1 MPKLI
6 DIFESRRTDLYT
18 NAPTTDSAP
27 LPQSFPQLLSTP
39 TFLGK
44 DKIKEDELLAPDSV
58 SRDRQ
63 LIVIEQFEE
72 AFKGQRFLDRQIQLQ
87 GGNTWSQTRNY
98 RKENI
103 IEHTTDI
110 TLHKERHGFD
120 FSVQSLESN
129 LLGGYENDG
138 KLQGETSDAVQVTGG
153 PVHIRLTQRGGML
166 NERFGL
172 LGLAKIN
179 ASNRILAAIDNFFQP
194 VNDFISG
201 IRGRI
206 GDGTIADRPE
216 IEYDYLAKIY
226 DQNKALQTDR
236 ALTHGQPYTNVVD
249 GQTYTDRELFESG
262 VTVGARRNIGKV
274 SNNRRIRRFNI
285 DLSDLFDSYI
295 TIADNFID
303 SLLDK
308 LPTVKRGIFQIDLG
322 DLANTLIPD
331 LSDLALVRNLS
342 RTFDDIDSIIANVLD
357 FQSFQISEGYESVN
371 LISLYTNPKG
381 KSNLEQQR
389 IAGNQIRAD
398 VEEEISQAES
408 NKKIYVSQV
417 QNYLNRNARL
427 SIGSGVTGGT
437 IVPPV
442 NGADADPK
450 SLLPRGRYLKNF
462 TYGDLLHRKSSI
474 FSDKDDF
481 ADSLD
486 VLFKTSDKVVRF
498 RAFIEDISEN
508 VTPSYNENKYLG
520 RYETFYTYSK
530 VVRDLSFKLTLQAFS
545 KSEIASVIKRMS
557 YLTSLAYPTNTNNY
571 LTPNILQITIGRIY
585 NEQPCLVQGISH
597 TIENDSSWDVDD
609 QYPMRIIANIKVR
622 LLDKE
627 AYEVNEQGLYAGLG
641 MENTLDDFTNVFGIG
656 SSVLSQIQLDPPAN
670 RIINS
675 NNLNAT
681 NTAKKLFG

>member
-18 NAPTTDSAP
+18 NAPTEDSAP

-44 DKIKEDELLAPDSV
+44 DKIKDDELLAPDSV

-172 LGLAKIN
+172 LGLAQVN

-201 IRGRI
+201 IRGRL

-236 ALTHGQPYTNVVD
+236 ALTHGQPYTNVVP
-249 GQTYTDRELFESG
+249 GQTYTDQELFESE
-262 VTVGARRNIGKV
+262 TVGAR
-274 SNNRRIRRFNI
+274 
-285 DLSDLFDSYI
+285 
-295 TIADNFID
+295 
-303 SLLDK
+303 
-308 LPTVKRGIFQIDLG
+308 
-322 DLANTLIPD
+322 
-331 LSDLALVRNLS
+331 
-342 RTFDDIDSIIANVLD
+342 
-357 FQSFQISEGYESVN
+357 
-371 LISLYTNPKG
+371 
-381 KSNLEQQR
+381 
-389 IAGNQIRAD
+389 
-398 VEEEISQAES
+398 
-408 NKKIYVSQV
+408 
-417 QNYLNRNARL
+417 
-427 SIGSGVTGGT
+427 
-437 IVPPV
+437 
-442 NGADADPK
+442 
-450 SLLPRGRYLKNF
+450 
-462 TYGDLLHRKSSI
+462 
-474 FSDKDDF
+474 
-481 ADSLD
+481 
-486 VLFKTSDKVVRF
+486 
-498 RAFIEDISEN
+498 
-508 VTPSYNENKYLG
+508 
-520 RYETFYTYSK
+520 
-530 VVRDLSFKLTLQAFS
+530 
-545 KSEIASVIKRMS
+545 
-557 YLTSLAYPTNTNNY
+557 
-571 LTPNILQITIGRIY
+571 
-585 NEQPCLVQGISH
+585 
-597 TIENDSSWDVDD
+597 
-609 QYPMRIIANIKVR
+609 
-622 LLDKE
+622 
-627 AYEVNEQGLYAGLG
+627 
-641 MENTLDDFTNVFGIG
+641 
-656 SSVLSQIQLDPPAN
+656 
-670 RIINS
+670 
-675 NNLNAT
+675 
-681 NTAKKLFG
+681 